1 MTEKWKELLSEPQGR
16 RKVFILLAVLG
27 VALVLLSGNVSA
39 GSKSKSKS
47 ETTTARDYDA
57 YVADL
62 EGRLQ
67 KTVASMDGVG
77 SCKVM
82 ITLEKSG
89 ENVYATNSESKRDAD
104 SGSSKEDYVL
114 YDQDSGESPL
124 LLSAYLPNVQGV
136 AVVCTGGDDPAVREK
151 ITTTVASL
159 FGIPTNRIS
168 VSKLKGE

>member
-1 MTEKWKELLSEPQGR
+1 MTEKWKELLKEPQGR

-27 VALVLLSGNVSA
+27 VALVLLSGNVSTA
-39 GSKSKSKS
+39 GKGKS
-47 ETTTARDYDA
+47 ETTTAGDYDA

-77 SCKVM
+77 TCKVM

-114 YDQDSGESPL
+114 YDRDSGESPL

>member
-1 MTEKWKELLSEPQGR
+1 MTEKWKELLKAPQGQ

-27 VALVLLSGNVSA
+27 IALVLLSGNGTA
-39 GSKSKSKS
+39 GSKSKS

-77 SCKVM
+77 TCKVM
-82 ITLEKSG
+82 ITLEKSD

-124 LLSAYLPNVQGV
+124 LRWCAPAATIRLFERRSPPQSLLSLAYPQIEYPSQN
-136 AVVCTGGDDPAVREK
+136 
-151 ITTTVASL
+151 
-159 FGIPTNRIS
+159 
-168 VSKLKGE
+168 

>member
-1 MTEKWKELLSEPQGR
+1 MTEKWKELLKAPQGR
-16 RKVFILLAVLG
+16 AKCSFFWQCWGLRWYCSPAMEPQ
-27 VALVLLSGNVSA
+27 A
-39 GSKSKSKS
+39 SKSKS

-77 SCKVM
+77 TCKVM
-82 ITLEKSG
+82 ITLEKSD

>member
-1 MTEKWKELLSEPQGR
+1 MTEKWKELLKAPQGQ

-27 VALVLLSGNVSA
+27 IALVLLSGNGTA
-39 GSKSKSKS
+39 GSKSKS

-77 SCKVM
+77 TCKVM
-82 ITLEKSG
+82 ITLEKSD

-124 LLSAYLPNVQGV
+124 LLSAYLPMCRGWRWC
-136 AVVCTGGDDPAVREK
+136 APAATIRLFERRSPPQ
-151 ITTTVASL
+151 SL
-159 FGIPTNRIS
+159 LSLAYPQIEYPSQN
-168 VSKLKGE
+168 

>member
-1 MTEKWKELLSEPQGR
+1 MWRIWRGR
-16 RKVFILLAVLG
+16 A
-27 VALVLLSGNVSA
+27 A
-39 GSKSKSKS
+39 
-47 ETTTARDYDA
+47 
-57 YVADL
+57 
-62 EGRLQ
+62 

-77 SCKVM
+77 TCKVM
-82 ITLEKSG
+82 ITLEKSD

>member
-1 MTEKWKELLSEPQGR
+1 MTEKWKELLKAPQGQ

-27 VALVLLSGNVSA
+27 IALVLLSGNGTA
-39 GSKSKSKS
+39 GSKSKS
-47 ETTTARDYDA
+47 ETTTAR
-57 YVADL
+57 
-62 EGRLQ
+62 EG
-67 KTVASMDGVG
+67 T
-77 SCKVM
+77 CKVM
-82 ITLEKSG
+82 ITLEKSD

>member
-16 RKVFILLAVLG
+16 RKVFVLLAVLG
-27 VALVLLSGNVSA
+27 VALVLLSGNMGDS
-39 GSKSKSKS
+39 GKSSG
-47 ETTTARDYDA
+47 ETTTAQDYET

-62 EGRLQ
+62 EERLR

-104 SGSSKEDYVL
+104 SGSNKEDYVL
-114 YDQDSGESPL
+114 YDRDSSESPL

-136 AVVCTGGDDPAVREK
+136 AVVCAGGDDPAVREK

>member
-1 MTEKWKELLSEPQGR
+1 MTEKWKELLTAPQGQ
-16 RKVFILLAVLG
+16 RKVCILQAVLG
-27 VALVLLSGNVSA
+27 IALVLLSGNGTA
-39 GSKSKSKS
+39 GSKSKS

-77 SCKVM
+77 TCKVM
-82 ITLEKSG
+82 ITLEKSD

>member
-1 MTEKWKELLSEPQGR
+1 MTEKWKELLKAPQGQ

-27 VALVLLSGNVSA
+27 IALVLLSGNGTA
-39 GSKSKSKS
+39 GSKNKS

-67 KTVASMDGVG
+67 KTVASMDG
-77 SCKVM
+77 
-82 ITLEKSG
+82 
-89 ENVYATNSESKRDAD
+89 
-104 SGSSKEDYVL
+104 
-114 YDQDSGESPL
+114 
-124 LLSAYLPNVQGV
+124 
-136 AVVCTGGDDPAVREK
+136 VCTGGDDPAVREK

>member
-1 MTEKWKELLSEPQGR
+1 MTEKWKELLKAPQGQ

-27 VALVLLSGNVSA
+27 IALVLLSGNGTA
-39 GSKSKSKS
+39 GSKSKS

-77 SCKVM
+77 TCKVM
-82 ITLEKSG
+82 ITLEKSD

-124 LLSAYLPNVQGV
+124 L
-136 AVVCTGGDDPAVREK
+136 CTGGDDPAVREK

>member
-1 MTEKWKELLSEPQGR
+1 MTEKWKELLKAPQGQ

-27 VALVLLSGNVSA
+27 IVLVLLSGNGTA
-39 GSKSKSKS
+39 GSKSKS

-77 SCKVM
+77 TCKVM
-82 ITLEKSG
+82 ITLEKSD

-114 YDQDSGESPL
+114 YDQD
-124 LLSAYLPNVQGV
+124 
-136 AVVCTGGDDPAVREK
+136 
-151 ITTTVASL
+151 
-159 FGIPTNRIS
+159 
-168 VSKLKGE
+168 

>member
-1 MTEKWKELLSEPQGR
+1 MTEKWKELLKAPQGQ

-27 VALVLLSGNVSA
+27 IALVLLSGNGTA
-39 GSKSKSKS
+39 GSKNKS

-77 SCKVM
+77 TCKVM
-82 ITLEKSG
+82 ITLEKSD
-89 ENVYATNSESKRDAD
+89 ENVYATNNESKRDAD

-136 AVVCTGGDDPAVREK
+136 AATIRLFERRSPPQ
-151 ITTTVASL
+151 SL
-159 FGIPTNRIS
+159 LSLAYPQIEYPSQN
-168 VSKLKGE
+168 

>member
-1 MTEKWKELLSEPQGR
+1 MTEKWKELLKAPQGQ

-27 VALVLLSGNVSA
+27 IALVLLSGNGTA
-39 GSKSKSKS
+39 GSKSKS
-47 ETTTARDYDA
+47 ETTNA

-77 SCKVM
+77 TCKVM
-82 ITLEKSG
+82 ITLEKSD

>member
-1 MTEKWKELLSEPQGR
+1 MTEKWKELLKTPQGQ

-27 VALVLLSGNVSA
+27 IALVLLSGNGTA
-39 GSKSKSKS
+39 GSKSKS

-77 SCKVM
+77 TCKVM
-82 ITLEKSG
+82 ITLEKSD
-89 ENVYATNSESKRDAD
+89 ENVYA
-104 SGSSKEDYVL
+104 
-114 YDQDSGESPL
+114 
-124 LLSAYLPNVQGV
+124 
-136 AVVCTGGDDPAVREK
+136 GGDDPAVREK

>member
-1 MTEKWKELLSEPQGR
+1 MTEKWKELLKAPQGQ

-27 VALVLLSGNVSA
+27 IALVLLSGNGTA
-39 GSKSKSKS
+39 G
-47 ETTTARDYDA
+47 TARDYDA

-77 SCKVM
+77 TCKVM
-82 ITLEKSG
+82 ITLEKSD

>member
-1 MTEKWKELLSEPQGR
+1 MTEKWKELLKAPQGQ

-27 VALVLLSGNVSA
+27 IALVLLSGNGTA
-39 GSKSKSKS
+39 GSKSKS

-77 SCKVM
+77 TCKVM
-82 ITLEKSG
+82 ITLEKSD
-89 ENVYATNSESKRDAD
+89 ENVYATNSESKRDA
-104 SGSSKEDYVL
+104 
-114 YDQDSGESPL
+114 DSGESPL

>member
-1 MTEKWKELLSEPQGR
+1 MTEKWKELLKAPQGQ

-27 VALVLLSGNVSA
+27 IALVLLSGNGTA
-39 GSKSKSKS
+39 GSKSKS

-77 SCKVM
+77 TCKVM
-82 ITLEKSG
+82 ITLEKSD

-104 SGSSKEDYVL
+104 SGSSKEDC
-114 YDQDSGESPL
+114 GESPL

>member
-1 MTEKWKELLSEPQGR
+1 MTEKWKELLKAPQGQ

-27 VALVLLSGNVSA
+27 IALVLLSG
-39 GSKSKSKS
+39 KSKS

-77 SCKVM
+77 TCKVM
-82 ITLEKSG
+82 ITLEKSD

>member
-1 MTEKWKELLSEPQGR
+1 MTEKWKELLKEPQGR

-27 VALVLLSGNVSA
+27 VALVLLSGNMSS
-39 GSKSKSKS
+39 GSKSKS

-77 SCKVM
+77 TCKVM
-82 ITLEKSG
+82 ITLEKSD

>member
-1 MTEKWKELLSEPQGR
+1 
-16 RKVFILLAVLG
+16 
-27 VALVLLSGNVSA
+27 
-39 GSKSKSKS
+39 
-47 ETTTARDYDA
+47 
-57 YVADL
+57 
-62 EGRLQ
+62 
-67 KTVASMDGVG
+67 
-77 SCKVM
+77 M
-82 ITLEKSG
+82 ITLEKSD

-136 AVVCTGGDDPAVREK
+136 AVVCTGGDDPSVREK
-151 ITTTVASL
+151 ITATVASL

>member
-1 MTEKWKELLSEPQGR
+1 
-16 RKVFILLAVLG
+16 
-27 VALVLLSGNVSA
+27 
-39 GSKSKSKS
+39 
-47 ETTTARDYDA
+47 
-57 YVADL
+57 
-62 EGRLQ
+62 
-67 KTVASMDGVG
+67 VG
-77 SCKVM
+77 TCKVM
-82 ITLEKSG
+82 ITLEKSD